1 MSYIQT
7 GGDCS
12 SRVITKA
19 NVALATKKPGTNE
32 SVYTGADR
40 QTLQQI
46 KHGLG
51 PNSGEGPNVS
61 DNTVR
66 DNPYRKNYNQT
77 RRRSRPSVAS
87 RRKTDNKSAGI
98 PAQLLQF

>member
-61 DNTVR
+61 DNTIPN
-66 DNPYRKNYNQT
+66 NPYRKNYNQDKE
-77 RRRSRPSVAS
+77 AL
-87 RRKTDNKSAGI
+87 KAISAIKKKNG
-98 PAQLLQF
+98 Q